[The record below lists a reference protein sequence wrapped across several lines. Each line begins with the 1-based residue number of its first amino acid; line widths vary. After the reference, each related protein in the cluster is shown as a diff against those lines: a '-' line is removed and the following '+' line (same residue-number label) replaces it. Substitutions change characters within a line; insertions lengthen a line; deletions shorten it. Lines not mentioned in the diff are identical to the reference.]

1 MYLEVVFGFDID
13 LFFNVFYWMVSW
25 RGLFIEVILD
35 NGINFVG
42 GNNEFMELGGLF
54 DYIKI

>member
-25 RGLFIEVILD
+25 RGLFIEVIL
-35 NGINFVG
+35 NKGINFVG
-42 GNNEFMELGGLF
+42 GNNEFMELVGLL